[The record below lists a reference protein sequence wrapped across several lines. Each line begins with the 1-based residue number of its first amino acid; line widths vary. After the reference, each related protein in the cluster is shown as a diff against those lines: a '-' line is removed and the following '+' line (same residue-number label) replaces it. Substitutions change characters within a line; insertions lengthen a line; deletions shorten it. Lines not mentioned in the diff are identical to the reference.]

1 MQSKETNGWK
11 YEHCSYHWD
20 DGLLVGMLQQEAL
33 VTTFYFPPGSV
44 WHIGDLQWEDVCCT
58 NLLLNCTTN
67 SVANQNPN
75 KQKKDVGT
83 ETANILDKRL
93 HEHWKHER
101 NRLETS
107 DQNQQHERDQHMPL
121 NAQYLPSCYIPF
133 LYISE
138 IYTSTLKHFQDM
150 TGLSV
155 KVLSHRLESR
165 CYSFQAPQTYDWST
179 VRTCCS
185 PFSSGIYHME

>member
-1 MQSKETNGWK
+1 MDFASHYQNLQQTHISTCSTGWK

-44 WHIGDLQWEDVCCT
+44 RHIGDLQWEDVCCT
-58 NLLLNCTTN
+58 
-67 SVANQNPN
+67 N

-93 HEHWKHER
+93 HQHWKHER

-107 DQNQQHERDQHMPL
+107 DQNQQHERD
-121 NAQYLPSCYIPF
+121 
-133 LYISE
+133 
-138 IYTSTLKHFQDM
+138 
-150 TGLSV
+150 
-155 KVLSHRLESR
+155 
-165 CYSFQAPQTYDWST
+165 
-179 VRTCCS
+179 
-185 PFSSGIYHME
+185 